1 MTRYPGRYA
10 RPYLP
15 SCTSVSVRLQVRICP
30 VAGPYLSGCTSVSV
44 RLQVRIYP
52 VAGPYLSG
60 CRSVSARLQVRICAV
75 AGMYLPGTAYLPMN
89 FLNASTLS
97 FNINSSGNRVSCNNS

>member
-1 MTRYPGRYA
+1 MHPGGYA

-15 SCTSVSVRLQVRICP
+15 
-30 VAGPYLSGCTSVSV
+30 GCTSVSV

-60 CRSVSARLQVRICAV
+60 CRYVSARLHVRVYPA
-75 AGMYLPGTAYLPMN
+75 AGMYLRGCRNVSAPDVRHRLSPYELLERLYLVVQYQ
-89 FLNASTLS
+89 FL
-97 FNINSSGNRVSCNNS
+97 RKSCLLQ

>member
-15 SCTSVSVRLQVRICP
+15 SCR
-30 VAGPYLSGCTSVSV
+30 SVSV

-60 CRSVSARLQVRICAV
+60 CRSVSTRLQVRICPV
-75 AGMYLPGTAYLPMN
+75 AGPYLSGCRSVSVWLQVRICPDVRHRLSPYELLERLYLVVQYQ
-89 FLNASTLS
+89 FL
-97 FNINSSGNRVSCNNS
+97 RKSCLLQ